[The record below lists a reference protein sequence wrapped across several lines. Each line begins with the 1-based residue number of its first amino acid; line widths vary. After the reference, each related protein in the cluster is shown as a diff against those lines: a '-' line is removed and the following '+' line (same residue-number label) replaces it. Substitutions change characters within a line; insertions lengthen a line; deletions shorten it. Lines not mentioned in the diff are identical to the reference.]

1 MNFAAEWLL
10 EITLANTS
18 VSQQNRAVK
27 NFSRIAPL
35 TAALIISFLLP
46 LPATATDSDSG
57 AWLIISATDRLPARD
72 GSGKSRWHYWID
84 AQARYPDAGSGVN
97 QLLIRPGIGYDISPT
112 LSVWAGY
119 ARFRAHTSSGRT
131 VTEDRFWQQ
140 LSWRARSWGDAS
152 LSTRLRLEQRD
163 LSTGSDTGIVLRA
176 QLKYVRKLTPGGDT
190 DFIASIEPFF
200 DLRDTDWGADSG
212 LSQNRLYFG
221 LGWKL
226 TPKSAIEVGY
236 QNQYRFIDTGNDRM
250 DHLGMVNFKFKF

>member
-1 MNFAAEWLL
+1 MKIYCRF
-10 EITLANTS
+10 
-18 VSQQNRAVK
+18 
-27 NFSRIAPL
+27 APL
-35 TAALIISFLLP
+35 AAALIMTSLTAPIAI
-46 LPATATDSDSG
+46 ATESDSG
-57 AWLIISATDRLPARD
+57 VWLIVTATDRLPARD
-72 GSGKSRWHYWID
+72 GSGKSRWHYWVD

-97 QLLIRPGIGYDISPT
+97 QLLIRPGVGYDISPT

-119 ARFRAHTSSGRT
+119 ARFRTHTSSGRT

-152 LSTRLRLEQRD
+152 LSTRLRLEERD

-212 LSQNRLYFG
+212 LSQNRIYLG

-226 TPKSAIEVGY
+226 TAKSAIEAGY
-236 QNQYRFIDTGNDRM
+236 QNQYRFIDPGTDRM